1 MLHVLFSIAGVFQVL
16 PSSRYIGTLLGA
28 VHFTIVV
35 EFIVGTLLGAIHFT
49 IATGYTAGIPAN
61 LFARRCGL
69 LINSDPTEA
78 QYN

>member
-1 MLHVLFSIAGVFQVL
+1 
-16 PSSRYIGTLLGA
+16 LLGA

-61 LFARRCGL
+61 LFARRCGF
-69 LINSDPTEA
+69 LIDSDPTKA